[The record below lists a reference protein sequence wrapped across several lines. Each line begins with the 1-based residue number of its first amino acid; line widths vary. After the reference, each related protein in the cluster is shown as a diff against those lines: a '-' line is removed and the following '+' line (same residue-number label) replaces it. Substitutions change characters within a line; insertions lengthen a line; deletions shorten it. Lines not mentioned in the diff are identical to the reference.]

1 MMSSNPLQLRGRLPI
16 RFGSVFMEI
25 FGQSSKST
33 FVRSDTDAGREGLA
47 HSLQCKH
54 GKGVLLVEVRKLCG
68 SVKFFHT
75 SFTQPCLH
83 GPSPVHWCTIMLK
96 QEGTIPL
103 FPPTKLR
110 AGNFWKMFW
119 YAEILRAPFT
129 ETMGSPHP
137 LQKKKTKKQTTK
149 TKTNKLSPLLLYT
162 WYKCSQTSSSL
173 LAIENPDLYINLANR
188 KV

>member
-1 MMSSNPLQLRGRLPI
+1 
-16 RFGSVFMEI
+16 MEI

-75 SFTQPCLH
+75 SITQPCLH

-129 ETMGSPHP
+129 ETMGSPP
-137 LQKKKTKKQTTK
+137 PPPKKKTKKQKQTTK